1 MALELFEQVAEMQ
14 QQEEAHATPTTIGPA
29 RPHQKQPSAANP
41 APLDADKVLDA
52 IVVPISGGGMT
63 SGIAI
68 ATKAL
73 HPSTLIVAA
82 EPVGANGVADVHAC
96 KAANE
101 LLTNLDK
108 TQTIADGLQVRARQ
122 RHARSA
128 APLALGKRESRQAG

>member
-14 QQEEAHATPTTIGPA
+14 QQEEAHATPTTIGPS

-108 TQTIADGLQVRARQ
+108 TQTIADGLQVRARR